1 MKFERLKALYDAEAN
16 VHYKGKLYEVKGV
29 DEANQ
34 TALIS
39 EVGALFAEPIEVK
52 AGELD

>member
-1 MKFERLKALYDAEAN
+1 MTYERLKALYDAEAN
-16 VHYKGKLYEVKGV
+16 VHYKGKLYEVKDV
-29 DEANQ
+29 NETNQ

-39 EVGALFAEPIEVK
+39 EVGALFAEPREVK

>member
-1 MKFERLKALYDAEAN
+1 MKFKRLKALYEAN
-16 VHYKGKLYEVKGV
+16 ANLHYKGKLYEVKGV
-29 DEANQ
+29 NEANQ

-39 EVGALFAEPIEVK
+39 EVGALFAEPREVK

>member
-1 MKFERLKALYDAEAN
+1 MKFERLKALKRGKGY
-16 VHYKGKLYEVKGV
+16 VHYNGELYEVKDV
-29 DEANQ
+29 NEANQ

-39 EVGALFAEPIEVK
+39 EVGALFAEPREVK

>member
-1 MKFERLKALYDAEAN
+1 MKFERLKALHDAEAN

-29 DEANQ
+29 NGANQ

-39 EVGALFAEPIEVK
+39 EAGALFAELREVK

>member
-16 VHYKGKLYEVKGV
+16 VHYNGKLYEVKGV
-29 DEANQ
+29 NEANQ

-39 EVGALFAEPIEVK
+39 EVGALFAEPREVK